1 MHLLSRLGAPV
12 FLRSASHALPLRAM
26 GSSAPGRR
34 DPAENPVVGK
44 LRELFTGDTAGES
57 GGESSVSLILPVA
70 SGEVNLEA

>member
-1 MHLLSRLGAPV
+1 
-12 FLRSASHALPLRAM
+12 M

-34 DPAENPVVGK
+34 DPGENPVVGK
-44 LRELFTGDTAGES
+44 LRELFTGDTAGEG